1 MLRDDVVEA
10 VRAGT
15 FHIWAVQTVDEGLEI
30 LMGQPAGARN
40 FEGQFPNNS
49 VNGRVERRL
58 HEFAERLR
66 ERPPVESEAQAL
78 A

>member
-30 LMGQPAGARN
+30 LMGQPAGARD
-40 FEGQFPNNS
+40 FEGQFPNNP

-58 HEFAERLR
+58 HDFAERLR
-66 ERPPVESEAQAL
+66 EGSPAESEARVPA
-78 A
+78 